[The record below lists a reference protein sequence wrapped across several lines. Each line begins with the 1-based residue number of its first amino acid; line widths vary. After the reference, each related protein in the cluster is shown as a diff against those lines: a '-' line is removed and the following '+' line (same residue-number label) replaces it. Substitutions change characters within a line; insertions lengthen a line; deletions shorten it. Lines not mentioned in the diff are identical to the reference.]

1 MISRGEKAQKD
12 IELQRNQ
19 FIQSDKTMNKS
30 RKTRVRIATFW
41 DGMMILN
48 KTKSST
54 NFEN

>member
-12 IELQRNQ
+12 LELQRTQ

-30 RKTRVRIATFW
+30 RKTRVRIATFS